1 MGKPAELG
9 ELPVLVYTPGED
21 DDLGSSWDEAVREAY
36 AKGLEPRDF
45 EEPDG
50 TNIDGTEYYI
60 LVPVGTGVQWI
71 SST

>member
-9 ELPVLVYTPGED
+9 ELPVLVYSPAED

-45 EEPDG
+45 ENPDA
-50 TNIDGTEYYI
+50 IKLDGTEYYI
-60 LVPVGTGVQWI
+60 LIPVWTGDQWI